1 MSNNFFR
8 QRGKTF
14 EEVTEYRSSLS
25 KMESVDQVTRL
36 GNYPLVL
43 KDLLSDVETE
53 AIEKAEVLPHPASTS
68 AKTEASEESEIR
80 MQEIEEFLTANFLM
94 RVINGT
100 FSIWSG
106 N

>member
-1 MSNNFFR
+1 MPNNFFR

-53 AIEKAEVLPHPASTS
+53 AIEKAEV
-68 AKTEASEESEIR
+68 
-80 MQEIEEFLTANFLM
+80 
-94 RVINGT
+94 
-100 FSIWSG
+100 
-106 N
+106 